1 MHIFIENIEN
11 FTIEDL
17 EMLVSTKRIK
27 SSKKYKNEDDVKR
40 HLLGEAM
47 IQDALIH
54 FGHKEDFKIKKGKDG
69 KPFVDVN
76 NFHFNISHSGSL
88 VALVYDEK
96 PMGIDIEKIVN
107 RDTSLANRFFT
118 NEERDYINNSK
129 NKLESFYKIWT
140 LKESYV
146 KAIGKGLKKDLA
158 SFSIVPKDNDFSFY
172 GIEYK
177 PKFDQKS
184 FDGYVLSV
192 TKLYIK
198 D

>member
-1 MHIFIENIEN
+1 MHVFVENIDN
-11 FTIEDL
+11 FTVKDL
-17 EMLVSTKRIK
+17 EILVSKKRVK

-54 FGHKEDFKIKKGKDG
+54 FGHKEKFEIKKGKDG
-69 KPFVDVN
+69 KPFVSVN

-96 PMGIDIEKIVN
+96 PIGIDIEKVVN
-107 RDTSLANRFFT
+107 RDISLANRFFT
-118 NEERDYINNSK
+118 DEERKYINNSK
-129 NKLESFYKIWT
+129 DKLESFYKIWT

-146 KAIGKGLKKDLA
+146 KALGKGLKKDLA
-158 SFSIVPKDNDFSFY
+158 SFSIIPKDDSFSFS
-172 GIEYK
+172 GIEYN